1 MKNNVLSRVDASY
14 KKMRMEVISIT
25 FFSYIVFYIARKNF
39 AAAAPALMSSIGMTD
54 TQFGLMS
61 SGFYIIYGL
70 SKFGSGF
77 IADNV
82 NVRFILGPVLIL
94 IGIVNILLGS
104 SSSIIILTGLYWLTA
119 ILQGSGFPPIAKSL
133 NFWFSKKERGMWYSI
148 WNSSHNIGGALAPLI
163 ASQAIVMTGNWRM
176 AFYVPAV
183 IAIAMGI
190 IALVFMKDKP
200 EKYKLPSIGQW
211 KQDKAEIQVEAKSA
225 IVMSTWQMFIRYV
238 LLNPVVLF
246 AIFGDLCI
254 YVVRTS
260 VNDWSAIYFTQ
271 VANWGLDKSNSL
283 NFWFEIGGIV
293 GGLVGGFISDIFFK
307 SNRWTSCAVYVLI
320 LFVSFILLPFA
331 IDTSYLLTSLIFMAI
346 GAGIYGPQLLFA
358 LGIIES
364 VHKNAAGAA
373 TGLKGFIT
381 YLGAAMAGLP
391 IALVKV
397 SYSWTGVFTVI
408 IFMNILLI
416 FVLTLLIYTERK
428 QNKIVSI

>member
-1 MKNNVLSRVDASY
+1 M
-14 KKMRMEVISIT
+14 
-25 FFSYIVFYIARKNF
+25 
-39 AAAAPALMSSIGMTD
+39 
-54 TQFGLMS
+54 
-61 SGFYIIYGL
+61 
-70 SKFGSGF
+70 
-77 IADNV
+77 
-82 NVRFILGPVLIL
+82 
-94 IGIVNILLGS
+94 
-104 SSSIIILTGLYWLTA
+104 
-119 ILQGSGFPPIAKSL
+119 
-133 NFWFSKKERGMWYSI
+133 
-148 WNSSHNIGGALAPLI
+148 I

-183 IAIAMGI
+183 IAIAIGI
-190 IALVFMKDKP
+190 TALIFMKDRP
-200 EKYKLPSIGQW
+200 EKYELPSIGQW
-211 KQDKAEIQVEAKSA
+211 KQDKAEIQVEAKSSV
-225 IVMSTWQMFIRYV
+225 IMSTWQMFIKYV

-271 VANWGLDKSNSL
+271 VAHWWLDK
-283 NFWFEIGGIV
+283 
-293 GGLVGGFISDIFFK
+293 
-307 SNRWTSCAVYVLI
+307 
-320 LFVSFILLPFA
+320 
-331 IDTSYLLTSLIFMAI
+331 SYLLTSLIFMAI

-408 IFMNILLI
+408 IFINSADDINVNNTELTHANNSPINII
-416 FVLTLLIYTERK
+416 
-428 QNKIVSI
+428 